1 MGFKI
6 TGCGLICG
14 LGNEPDAVFERMCS
28 GETAFKEI
36 YSFDSAPYAQKK
48 AGQIAQ
54 DDDDKIAD
62 EFPDEDRALAMLRRA
77 AQTALKGK
85 SAKDSRRAL
94 VLATN
99 FGPMETLQ
107 WCWRE
112 KLDTGEIDEE
122 TFAPANGYIA
132 RLAETLGCGGP
143 ALQLSMSCA
152 SGAASIASAWDLL
165 ASGRADSVLVIAYDS
180 LSEYAWCGLSNLHT
194 VTTDIMRPFDVRRS
208 GTIFSEGAAAILL
221 ERNDGP
227 DEALAWLN
235 GVATGNNAFHLTAP
249 RAEAEGSRI
258 VMAEAIKMAGLAPD
272 AIEHV
277 CAHATSTNANDS
289 TEAAALRNLFGERIK
304 EITVAAHKSQLGHLL
319 GAAGLAEIIVTVLAM
334 RRGIIPPTV
343 NHEQPDPKCM
353 PLDCVPGMARFRH
366 FSTAVTN
373 SAGIGGN
380 NAATVLGST
389 NSAATAVKGMDN
401 KLYVRNIGWVLP
413 DGIGSGAEIF
423 KHGEWLTN
431 IAANANL
438 EKFDAKK
445 YLSSVKGYLDPAG
458 ACFLAAFRLA
468 CGDDDMKFDEKRGIA
483 SVTHYGSV
491 KSAFTFYAQLV
502 QKGARL
508 ASPMVFPH
516 GYANTPGNLAAIEF
530 GCAGPHTVLYGVQ
543 DVREALAFAYARLM
557 DGSANEMFVGAYE
570 AFMPMAF
577 PESLCAL
584 NGAMVMRLS
593 ATPAE
598 GDVAALDM
606 SKLEFGKS
614 TEGAGSVAQLWEAI
628 STVCN

>member
-14 LGNEPDAVFERMCS
+14 LGNEPDAVFDRMCA
-28 GETAFKEI
+28 GETAFREI
-36 YSFDSAPYAQKK
+36 YSFDPAPYAQKR
-48 AGQIAQ
+48 AGQISQ
-54 DDDDKIAD
+54 DDDERIAD
-62 EFPDEDRALAMLRRA
+62 EFSEEDRGLAMLRHA
-77 AQTALKGK
+77 AKTALKEK
-85 SAKDSRRAL
+85 PSKDSRRAL

-107 WCWRE
+107 WSWRE
-112 KLDTGEIDEE
+112 KLDTGEIDDE
-122 TFAPANGYIA
+122 TFAPANGYIT

-143 ALQLSMSCA
+143 ALQISMSCA
-152 SGAASIASAWDLL
+152 SGAASVASAWDLL

-194 VTTDIMRPFDVRRS
+194 VTTDIMRPFDARRS

-221 ERNDGP
+221 ECEDGP
-227 DEALAWLN
+227 GEALAWVN

-249 RAEAEGSRI
+249 RAEAEGSRL
-258 VMAEAIKMAGLAPD
+258 VMADAIKRAGIAPD
-272 AIEHV
+272 AIEHF
-277 CAHATSTNANDS
+277 CAHATSTSANDS
-289 TEAAALRNLFGERIK
+289 TEAAAIRNLFGERTN

-319 GAAGLAEIIVTVLAM
+319 GAAGLAEIIITVLAM

-353 PLDCVPGMARFRH
+353 PLDCVPGMARFRR
-366 FSTAVTN
+366 FTTAVTN

-380 NAATVLGST
+380 NAATVLGAA
-389 NSAATAVKGMDN
+389 NSATTAVNGLDG

-413 DGIGSGAEIF
+413 DGVGAGAEILR
-423 KHGEWLTN
+423 HSEWLSN
-431 IAANANL
+431 VAANGNL

-458 ACFLAAFRLA
+458 ACFLGAFRLA
-468 CGDDDMKFDEKRGIA
+468 CGDDEMKFDEKRGIA

-543 DVREALAFAYARLM
+543 DVREALAFAYARLQ
-557 DGSANEMFVGAYE
+557 DGSATEMFVGAYE
-570 AFMPMAF
+570 AFLPMAF
-577 PESLCAL
+577 PNSQSAL
-584 NGAMVMRLS
+584 NGAMVLRVAAAPS
-593 ATPAE
+593 D

-606 SKLEFGKS
+606 SRLFLEKS
-614 TEGAGSVAQLWEAI
+614 TAGAGAVAQLWEAV
-628 STVCN
+628 SAVCD

>member
-14 LGNEPDAVFERMCS
+14 LGNEPAAVFERMCS
-28 GETAFKEI
+28 GETAFKDI
-36 YSFDSAPYAQKK
+36 YSFDSAPYAQKR
-48 AGQIAQ
+48 AGQISQ
-54 DDDDKIAD
+54 DDDERIAD
-62 EFPDEDRALAMLRRA
+62 EFPDEDRALAMLRHA
-77 AQTALKGK
+77 AQTALSGK
-85 SAKDSRRAL
+85 AADPRRGL

-107 WCWRE
+107 WSWRE

-122 TFAPANGYIA
+122 TFAPANGYIS
-132 RLAETLGCGGP
+132 RLAEALGCGGP

-152 SGAASIASAWDLL
+152 SGAAAVASAWDFLS
-165 ASGRADSVLVIAYDS
+165 SGRADSVLVVAYDS

-194 VTTDIMRPFDVRRS
+194 VTTDIMRPFDARRS
-208 GTIFSEGAAAILL
+208 GTIFSEGAAAVLL
-221 ERNDGP
+221 EREDGP
-227 DEALAWLN
+227 DEPLAWLN

-249 RAEAEGSRI
+249 RAEAEGSRQ
-258 VMAEAIKMAGLAPD
+258 VMEAAIRMAGLSPA

-277 CAHATSTNANDS
+277 CAHATSTSANDS
-289 TEAAALRNLFGERIK
+289 TEAAALRNIFGERIK
-304 EITVAAHKSQLGHLL
+304 ELTVAAHKSQLGHLL
-319 GAAGLAEIIVTVLAM
+319 GAAGLAEIIVTVQAM

-353 PLDCVPGMARFRH
+353 PLDCVPSMARFRK

-380 NAATVLGST
+380 NAATVLGAE
-389 NSAATAVKGMDN
+389 NSAPTAVKGMDG

-413 DGIGSGAEIF
+413 DGVGSGRAVLE
-423 KHGEWLTN
+423 HGEWFKN
-431 IAANANL
+431 IAANGNL

-468 CGDDDMKFDEKRGIA
+468 CGDDVMALDEKRGIA
-483 SVTHYGSV
+483 SATHYGSV

-543 DVREALAFAYARLM
+543 DVREALAFAFARLQ
-557 DGSANEMFVGAYE
+557 DGSAMEMFAGAYE
-570 AFMPMAF
+570 SFLPMAF
-577 PESLCAL
+577 PASKRAL
-584 NGAMVMRLS
+584 NGAMVLRLA
-593 ATPAE
+593 ATPSD
-598 GDVAALDM
+598 GDVATIDM
-606 SKLEFGKS
+606 SRLFS
-614 TEGAGSVAQLWEAI
+614 SSQTLDLGAVVQLWEALR
-628 STVCN
+628 

>member
-6 TGCGLICG
+6 AGYGLICG

-28 GETAFKEI
+28 GETVFRDI

-48 AGQIAQ
+48 AGQITPE
-54 DDDDKIAD
+54 DDGGIAD
-62 EFPDEDRALAMLRRA
+62 EFPEEDRAIAMLRHA
-77 AQTALKGK
+77 ANTALAGK
-85 SAKDSRRAL
+85 PADPRRAL

-107 WCWRE
+107 WSWRE
-112 KLDTGEIDEE
+112 RLDTGDIDDE
-122 TFAPANGYIA
+122 TFAPANGYIG
-132 RLAETLGCGGP
+132 RLAAALGCGGP
-143 ALQLSMSCA
+143 ALQISMSCA
-152 SGAASIASAWDLL
+152 SGAASIAAAWDLL
-165 ASGRADSVLVIAYDS
+165 ASKRADSVLVIAYDS

-194 VTTDIMRPFDVRRS
+194 VTTDIMRPFDARRS
-208 GTIFSEGAAAILL
+208 GTIFSEGAAAVLL
-221 ERNDGP
+221 EREDGP
-227 DEALAWLN
+227 DAPLAWVN

-249 RAEAEGSRI
+249 RPEAEGSRI
-258 VMAEAIKMAGLAPD
+258 VMAEAIKRAGLTAD
-272 AIEHV
+272 KIEHV
-277 CAHATSTNANDS
+277 CAHATSTGANDS
-289 TEAAALRNLFGERIK
+289 TESAAIRNLFGDRVMDV
-304 EITVAAHKSQLGHLL
+304 TVAAHKSQLGHLL
-319 GAAGLAEIIVTVLAM
+319 GAAGLAEIIITVLAM

-353 PLDCVPGMARFRH
+353 PLDCVPGMARFRR
-366 FSTAVTN
+366 FATAVTN

-380 NAATVLGST
+380 NAATVIGAD
-389 NSAATAVKGMDN
+389 NSAATPIAAMDG
-401 KLYVRNIGWVLP
+401 KLYVRSIGWVLP
-413 DGIGSGAEIF
+413 AGVGAGAEILR
-423 KHGEWLTN
+423 HGEWLADSAEN
-431 IAANANL
+431 GAL

-468 CGDDDMKFDEKRGIA
+468 CGDEAMQFDEKRGIA
-483 SVTHYGSV
+483 SVTHFGSV

-557 DGSANEMFVGAYE
+557 DGSATEMFAGAYE

-577 PESLCAL
+577 PKSQSAV
-584 NGAMVMRLS
+584 NGAMVLRLA

-598 GDVAALDM
+598 GDVAVVDM
-606 SKLEFGKS
+606 ARLMSNGPCDCV
-614 TEGAGSVAQLWEAI
+614 GSVAQLWKALAAACE
-628 STVCN
+628 

>member
-14 LGNEPDAVFERMCS
+14 LGNDPDAVFERMCS
-28 GETAFKEI
+28 GETAFREI
-36 YSFDSAPYAQKK
+36 YSFDSAPYAQKR

-54 DDDDKIAD
+54 DDDEMIAD
-62 EFPDEDRALAMLRRA
+62 EFPEEDRGLAMLRHA
-77 AQTALKGK
+77 AQTALKGNP
-85 SAKDSRRAL
+85 AQDSRRAL

-107 WCWRE
+107 WGWRE
-112 KLDTGEIDEE
+112 RLDTGEMDEE

-143 ALQLSMSCA
+143 ALQISMSCA
-152 SGAASIASAWDLL
+152 SGAASVASAWDLL

-194 VTTDIMRPFDVRRS
+194 VTTDIMRPFDARRS
-208 GTIFSEGAAAILL
+208 GTIFSEGAAAVLL
-221 ERNDGP
+221 ERGDGP
-227 DEALAWLN
+227 DDALAWVN
-235 GVATGNNAFHLTAP
+235 GVATSNNAFHLTAP
-249 RAEAEGSRI
+249 RAEAEGSRL
-258 VMAEAIKMAGLAPD
+258 VMADAIARAGLSPD

-277 CAHATSTNANDS
+277 CAHATSTSANDS
-289 TEAAALRNLFGERIK
+289 TEAAAIRNLFGERIN

-319 GAAGLAEIIVTVLAM
+319 GAAGLAEIIVTVMAM

-353 PLDCVPGMARFRH
+353 PLDCVPGMARFRR

-380 NAATVLGST
+380 NAATVLGAT
-389 NSAATAVKGMDN
+389 NSSETAVKGMDG
-401 KLYVRNIGWVLP
+401 KLYVRGIGWVLP
-413 DGIGSGAEIF
+413 DGVGSGPEIL
-423 KHGEWLTN
+423 KHGEWLSN
-431 IAANANL
+431 IAANGNL
-438 EKFDAKK
+438 DKFDANK

-468 CGDDDMKFDEKRGIA
+468 CGDDEMKFNERRGIA

-491 KSAFTFYAQLV
+491 KSAFAFYAQLV

-530 GCAGPHTVLYGVQ
+530 GCAGPHAVLYGVQ
-543 DVREALAFAYARLM
+543 DVRESLAFAYARLR
-557 DGSANEMFVGAYE
+557 DGSADEMFVGAYE
-570 AFMPMAF
+570 AFAPMAF
-577 PESLCAL
+577 PESLRAL
-584 NGAMVMRLS
+584 NGAMVLRLS

-606 SKLEFGKS
+606 SRLFLEKS
-614 TEGAGSVAQLWEAI
+614 ADGVGAVAQLWEAV
-628 STVCN
+628 SAVCD